1 MDAHQ
6 GIDLLHILQEV
17 RSTCKP
23 RNQFTTSLT
32 LCELERQ
39 VEELTYELPVANRK
53 LGQSPADLKAMQ
65 EHGIQAAKLS
75 TAVDAETRGENP

>member
-1 MDAHQ
+1 
-6 GIDLLHILQEV
+6 
-17 RSTCKP
+17 
-23 RNQFTTSLT
+23 LT
-32 LCELERQ
+32 RCELERQ
-39 VEELTYELPVANRK
+39 VEELTYELPAANRK